1 MNSNLKWLPLFSPD
15 EAGGSDGTSLPIRQL
30 GSGNMA
36 GGLAGNHVMLCYDSR
51 GNSICSALCIL
62 KGPGEGYSDDRP
74 V

>member
-1 MNSNLKWLPLFSPD
+1 
-15 EAGGSDGTSLPIRQL
+15 
-30 GSGNMA
+30 MA